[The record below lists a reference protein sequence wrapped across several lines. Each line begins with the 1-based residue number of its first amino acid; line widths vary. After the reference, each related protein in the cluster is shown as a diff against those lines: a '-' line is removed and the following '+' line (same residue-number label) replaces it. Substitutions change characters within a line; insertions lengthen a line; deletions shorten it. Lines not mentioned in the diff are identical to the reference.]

1 MTSVPPESR
10 QPAESS
16 GFGYDLPPDVGMSPT
31 GDYFFRVGELLVS
44 SLDFDRV
51 PGLREFLEERGH
63 VRGHGQDE
71 QEYGRDRERD
81 EDRGHG
87 RGYDHGGQGD
97 HGHGGD
103 HGGGDGHDGDGG
115 GTPLPPAP
123 PGVVIVD
130 LDGIDRNDPRRDRGG
145 PAAQQTIA
153 VVDEIEERF
162 PDAAVELNYVYI
174 GSQSVMGGPATLAE
188 PSAEPFPVW
197 PGTDVGAGF
206 TVGVLD
212 TGIIGADGKTTPHP
226 LLAGRF
232 LATAP
237 SDEDIPAEHPQPFL
251 DKQGG
256 HGTFIAGVVRKTA
269 PGARIAVHRV
279 LRATGD
285 GDVRTVLAGI
295 AELNAAVTAAGL
307 RLDVLNLS
315 LGGYTRHDRPPVL
328 LTAALTPLMRTG
340 TVVVAAAG
348 NHSSWRPFW
357 PAALPQVIGVGAL
370 DGRGPAPYSNYGPWV
385 DACAV
390 GTDVIS
396 TFFDETAHPLPQV
409 DLAPHPWSNVPIP
422 ARFPGYARWSGT
434 SFAAPAVAAAIVAAA
449 WTWKISATDA
459 ANRLVRDWHHYRVPD
474 LGVVVNTG

>member
-1 MTSVPPESR
+1 MTSIPPESR

-31 GDYFFRVGELLVS
+31 GDYFFRVAELLVS
-44 SLDFDRV
+44 SLDFDRL
-51 PGLREFLEERGH
+51 PGLRQYLEERGR
-63 VRGHGQDE
+63 VRGHGGPGHDE
-71 QEYGRDRERD
+71 HEYGRDRERD

-87 RGYDHGGQGD
+87 GGGGGHDGGHDGD
-97 HGHGGD
+97 DDGHGGD
-103 HGGGDGHDGDGG
+103 
-115 GTPLPPAP
+115 PQYPPAP
-123 PGVVIVD
+123 PGLVIID
-130 LDGIDRNDPRRDRGG
+130 LDGIDRDDVRRDRGG

-153 VVDEIEERF
+153 LVAEIEQRF
-162 PDAAVELNYVYI
+162 PDAAVELNYVYV
-174 GSQSVMGGPATLAE
+174 GNQAVMGGPATLAE
-188 PSAEPFPVW
+188 PSAEPFPDW

-212 TGIIGADGKTTPHP
+212 TGIIGADGHTPPHP

-232 LATAP
+232 LATGP

-251 DKQGG
+251 DRQGG
-256 HGTFIAGVVRKTA
+256 HGTFVAGVVRKTA
-269 PGARIAVHRV
+269 PGARIIVHRV

-285 GDVRTVLAGI
+285 GDLLTLIGGI
-295 AELNAAVTAAGL
+295 ARLSAAATAAKL
-307 RLDVLNLS
+307 RLDVLNMS

-328 LTAALTPLMRTG
+328 LVAALTPLMRTG

-348 NHSSWRPFW
+348 NNSSWRPFW

-390 GTDVIS
+390 GSDIVS
-396 TFFDETAHPLPQV
+396 TFFDESAHPLPQV
-409 DLAPHPWSNVPIP
+409 ELPPHPWSNAPIP

-449 WTWKISATDA
+449 WSWKVSAAEA